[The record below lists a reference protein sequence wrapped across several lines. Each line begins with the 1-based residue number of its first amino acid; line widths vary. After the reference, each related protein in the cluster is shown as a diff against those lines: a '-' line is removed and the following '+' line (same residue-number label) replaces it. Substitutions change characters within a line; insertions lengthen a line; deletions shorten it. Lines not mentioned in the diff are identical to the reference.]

1 MRDKNKK
8 KPKRYKQYRLRMS
21 DAEDARLKRLS
32 EETGMSCAD
41 VMRDALERYMGEHSR
56 TKRVDCDGMPS
67 LTRRSGAYFT
77 NYDEAFEDDLK

>member
-1 MRDKNKK
+1 MSLRDKNKK

-41 VMRDALERYMGEHSR
+41 VMRDALDKYRGVGSVR
-56 TKRVDCDGMPS
+56 
-67 LTRRSGAYFT
+67 
-77 NYDEAFEDDLK
+77 DDLG

>member
-1 MRDKNKK
+1 MSKTITCRVKGDCDILSLRDKNKK

-41 VMRDALERYMGEHSR
+41 VMRDALERYRG
-56 TKRVDCDGMPS
+56 VG
-67 LTRRSGAYFT
+67 
-77 NYDEAFEDDLK
+77 DLK

>member
-1 MRDKNKK
+1 MRERSDVMSSGTRLARDKNKK

-41 VMRDALERYMGEHSR
+41 VMRDALDKYR
-56 TKRVDCDGMPS
+56 GM
-67 LTRRSGAYFT
+67 TRET
-77 NYDEAFEDDLK
+77 

>member
-1 MRDKNKK
+1 MRERSDVMSSGTRLARDKNKK

-41 VMRDALERYMGEHSR
+41 VMRDALDKYRGIGCRE
-56 TKRVDCDGMPS
+56 
-67 LTRRSGAYFT
+67 
-77 NYDEAFEDDLK
+77 

>member
-1 MRDKNKK
+1 MSLRDKNKK

-41 VMRDALERYMGEHSR
+41 VMRDALDKYMGERSDGMSSLAR
-56 TKRVDCDGMPS
+56 PGVDC
-67 LTRRSGAYFT
+67 YV
-77 NYDEAFEDDLK
+77 DDLR

>member
-1 MRDKNKK
+1 MSASLRDRNKK

-41 VMRDALERYMGEHSR
+41 VMRDALDKYRGI
-56 TKRVDCDGMPS
+56 
-67 LTRRSGAYFT
+67 SGHGY
-77 NYDEAFEDDLK
+77 FEDDLR

>member
-41 VMRDALERYMGEHSR
+41 VMRDALERYNAIGCPN
-56 TKRVDCDGMPS
+56 VV
-67 LTRRSGAYFT
+67 TR
-77 NYDEAFEDDLK
+77 DELMDMQRRGYFEDDLK